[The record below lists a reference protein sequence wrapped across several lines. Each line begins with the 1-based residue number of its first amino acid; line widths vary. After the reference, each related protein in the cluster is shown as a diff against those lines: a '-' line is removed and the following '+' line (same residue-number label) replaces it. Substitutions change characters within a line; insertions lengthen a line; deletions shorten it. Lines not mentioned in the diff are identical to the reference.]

1 MSHQPQVFSSN
12 GKLLLTGEYLVLRGA
27 NALALPVN
35 LGQTLE
41 IETFEGS
48 GHPHMSWFAFAPGK
62 QWFKTTFELP
72 ELDII
77 ATDDRP
83 KSAKLQ
89 LILLTL
95 KQLKPELFDGTNS
108 YKVITRLGFEPEWGL
123 GSSSTLIANLAK
135 WAKNDPYTLLNF
147 SIGGSGYD
155 IACAN
160 AESPLFYRLNLLR
173 PEVKKASFKPVFADK
188 LFFVYRGQKKDS
200 SQGISNFNEL
210 TEGQD
215 LSQLIEKVSAIS
227 LEAAQT
233 ENFDVFCNLMNSHEA
248 LLSGILLQPVLKH
261 YYPDFDG
268 HLKSLGAWGGDFMLA
283 MTNAGKDYVTDY
295 FSAHGLNTVF
305 EYHALIK

>member
-1 MSHQPQVFSSN
+1 MSQQMQLFTSN

-41 IETFEGS
+41 IESFEGS
-48 GHPHMSWFAFAPGK
+48 GHPHITWFAFAPEK
-62 QWFKTTFELP
+62 RWFKTTFELP
-72 ELDII
+72 DIDII

-95 KQLKPELFDGTNS
+95 KQLKPELFDGKTS
-108 YKVITRLGFEPEWGL
+108 YKVITRLSFEPEWGL

-135 WAKNDPYTLLNF
+135 WAKTDPYTLLNF
-147 SIGGSGYD
+147 SLGGSGYD

-160 AESPLFYRLNLLR
+160 AQSPLFYRLNLLK
-173 PEVKKASFKPVFADK
+173 PEVKKANFNPVFDDK

-200 SQGISNFNEL
+200 SQGIRSFNEM

-215 LSQLIEKVSAIS
+215 LSKAIDEISAIS
-227 LEAAQT
+227 NEAATTQSFET
-233 ENFDVFCNLMNSHEA
+233 FCNLMNRHEA

-261 YYPDFDG
+261 YFPDFNG
-268 HLKSLGAWGGDFMLA
+268 HLKSLGAWGGDFLLA
-283 MTNAGKDYVTDY
+283 MSDAGKEYVADY
-295 FSAHGLNTVF
+295 FSSQGLNTFF